1 MIEVNLP
8 ALGADMDE
16 GTLLEWNVH
25 PGDQVRKGDI
35 LAVVDTTKAALDV
48 ESWHDGTVF
57 ELLLEPGQTVPVGT
71 LMARMLE
78 PGELAPAHV
87 ATVPA
92 AAPAGAPPSAPRA
105 APAAPQAAAPAGGLP
120 TAPVAAPPKAATARR
135 PVSPAA
141 RRRAAELGVDPES
154 LAGTGPHGAVTVQ
167 DVEHAAAPKSAPRDR
182 STEIRATIARVMARS
197 KREVPHYYLTDDIP
211 LAAATEWLREQNAG
225 RPITERI
232 LIAALYIRAVA
243 RAAQQHPAMNG
254 YFTDGAFHPSAAVN
268 IGMAISLRGGGLLA
282 PAIFH
287 AESKTVA
294 ELMHALADLVARTR
308 AGTLRREEV
317 ADPTLTITNLGDQSV
332 TSVQPIIYAPQV
344 AIVGFGRV
352 SDRPWVSGDKIGI
365 VPVVT
370 ATLAAD
376 HRVSDGHSGARFLA
390 AIAANLQHPE
400 TL

>member
-1 MIEVNLP
+1 MIEVTLP

-16 GTLLEWNVH
+16 GTLLEWRVY
-25 PGDQVRKGDI
+25 PGDQVHKGDI

-48 ESWHDGTVF
+48 ESWHDGSVW

-71 LMARMLE
+71 VMARLLE
-78 PGELAPAHV
+78 PGEVAPIRAKAGAV
-87 ATVPA
+87 ATPNTVLAVAPA
-92 AAPAGAPPSAPRA
+92 AAPAAASATAPTTVPTEAPP
-105 APAAPQAAAPAGGLP
+105 
-120 TAPVAAPPKAATARR
+120 ARR
-135 PVSPAA
+135 PISPAA
-141 RRRAAELGVDPES
+141 RRRAAELGVALEPLE
-154 LAGTGPHGAVTVQ
+154 GTGPHGAVTVQ
-167 DVEHAAAPKSAPRDR
+167 DVERAAAPKIVSRDR
-182 STEIRATIARVMARS
+182 SIEIRATIARVMTRS
-197 KREVPHYYLTDDIP
+197 KREVPHYYLSDDIP
-211 LAAATEWLREQNAG
+211 LAAAMAWLRQANAG

-268 IGMAISLRGGGLLA
+268 LGMAISLRGGGLLA

-287 AESKTVA
+287 AESKTVV
-294 ELMHALADLVARTR
+294 EVMHALTDLVARTR
-308 AGTLRREEV
+308 AGSLRREEV
-317 ADPTLTITNLGDQSV
+317 ADPTLTLTNLGDQSV

-352 SDRPWVSGDKIGI
+352 SDRPWVTGEDIGI

-390 AIAANLQHPE
+390 TIAANLQHPE
-400 TL
+400 AL